1 MKSDVIE
8 VTKAYYQHLLER
20 LDNAEKYFN
29 GLSKEE
35 KKDIYKTKEYMALKQ
50 IIKELSEIESIM
62 NNYSIFDGVDL

>member
-1 MKSDVIE
+1 MKNDVIE

-35 KKDIYKTKEYMALKQ
+35 KKDIYKTKEYMALEQ
-50 IIKELSEIESIM
+50 IIKELSEIETIM

>member
-1 MKSDVIE
+1 MKNDVIE

-35 KKDIYKTKEYMALKQ
+35 KKDIYKTKEYMALEQ
-50 IIKELSEIESIM
+50 IIKELSEIETIM
-62 NNYSIFDGVDL
+62 NNYSIFDGIDL

>member
-1 MKSDVIE
+1 MKNDVIE

-35 KKDIYKTKEYMALKQ
+35 KKDIYKTKEYMALEQ
-50 IIKELSEIESIM
+50 IIKELSEIETIM
-62 NNYSIFDGVDL
+62 NSYSIFDGIDL

>member
-1 MKSDVIE
+1 MKNDVIE

-29 GLSKEE
+29 GLPKEE
-35 KKDIYKTKEYMALKQ
+35 KKDIYKTKEYMALEQ

>member
-1 MKSDVIE
+1 MKSYVIE

-35 KKDIYKTKEYMALKQ
+35 KKDIYKTKEYIALEQ
-50 IIKELSEIESIM
+50 IIKELSEIETIM
-62 NNYSIFDGVDL
+62 NNYSIFDGIDL

>member
-1 MKSDVIE
+1 MKNDVIE

-35 KKDIYKTKEYMALKQ
+35 KKDIYKTKEYIALEQ
-50 IIKELSEIESIM
+50 IIKELSEIETIM
-62 NNYSIFDGVDL
+62 NNYSIFDGIDL